1 MASSLNLQ
9 RNSEVFFSTVDI
21 RGGSVAV
28 AMTPANTWKLEV
40 LAGFAATSTSA
51 TQDITSLES
60 GLNPD
65 RSQQRFNTAINPVD
79 WNIQVYMRPTGV
91 ETTAALNTTTA
102 KTNTSGNTKP
112 LADWY
117 MWQALTSST
126 LAAQKRQVA
135 ANQVAEQS
143 IWQTGGTLV
152 TKTIA
157 AGTRIHASS
166 SNFAIAPEYFMYF
179 KLDNVVYQVDKA
191 TVNSA
196 TVDAGIEDIAAT
208 TWSGFGTTMKELVGA
223 PRDIA
228 IATFGGIKNAGGA
241 AVEANSASVDAG
253 IEDIAAVT
261 WSGFG
266 TVMKELV
273 GAPRD
278 IAIATFGGIKNS
290 GAVATA
296 NSNAHALTAA
306 SAYHPFNTMNVAGTV
321 TTNAFIKNRL
331 SAIEFHH
338 KASATA
344 SDEKFTF
351 PVTSMNIEYTNNI
364 TYLTP
369 EQISALN
376 EPIGQ
381 FSGTRS
387 VTGTTTMYLRSGD
400 LDSAGF
406 LRNISEDAR
415 TNSAQTSNAN
425 VIIGGATAPYVAFQ
439 MDAAQFSFPAVQT
452 EDVISMS
459 VDFMAQETNANKGSG
474 GEVTIVAIKA

>member
-60 GLNPD
+60 GLSPD

-196 TVDAGIEDIAAT
+196 
-208 TWSGFGTTMKELVGA
+208 
-223 PRDIA
+223 
-228 IATFGGIKNAGGA
+228 
-241 AVEANSASVDAG
+241 SVDAG

-278 IAIATFGGIKNS
+278 IAIATFGGIKNA
-290 GAVATA
+290 GGTAVVG

-338 KASATA
+338 KATATA
-344 SDEKFTF
+344 ADEKFTF

-387 VTGTTTMYLRSGD
+387 VTGTTTMYLRTGD
-400 LDSAGF
+400 LESAGF

-425 VIIGGATAPYVAFQ
+425 VIIGGAVAPYVAFQ

-459 VDFMAQETNANKGSG
+459 VDFMAQETTANKGSG
-474 GEVTIVAIKA
+474 GEVTIVAVKA